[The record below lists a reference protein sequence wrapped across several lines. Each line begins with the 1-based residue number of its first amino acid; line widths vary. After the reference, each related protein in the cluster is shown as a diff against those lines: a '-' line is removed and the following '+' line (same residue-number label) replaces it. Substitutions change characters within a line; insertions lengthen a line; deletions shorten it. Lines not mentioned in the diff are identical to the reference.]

1 MERKCEQQADKI
13 LALTQKLEDGTMSS
27 DHQVKQLTNRLEEA
41 EMSLKRERSARQEL
55 EEERVRLERELGSLR
70 VTRAGDTADI
80 TVLRD
85 QIGKLDDSLAAEKLK
100 NS

>member
-1 MERKCEQQADKI
+1 
-13 LALTQKLEDGTMSS
+13 MSS
-27 DHQVKQLTNRLEEA
+27 DHQVKQLTSRLEEA
-41 EMSLKRERSARQEL
+41 EISLKRERSARQEL

>member
-13 LALTQKLEDGTMSS
+13 LALTQKLEDGTHSA
-27 DHQVKQLTNRLEEA
+27 DHQTKQLANRLEEA
-41 EMSLKRERSARQEL
+41 ELSLKRERSARQEL

-85 QIGKLDDSLAAEKLK
+85 QIGKLDDSLAAEKLR